1 MPGSNRPDVLIN
13 TSIDDWHLKHQATI
27 ETGVFGTEIVA
38 MKMGVDTLSENMYI
52 NKNYSKPDSTLNKKN
67 NAVFYHAVRVS
78 VAM

>member
-1 MPGSNRPDVLIN
+1 MNFFIHV
-13 TSIDDWHLKHQATI
+13 ATHVY
-27 ETGVFGTEIVA
+27 E
-38 MKMGVDTLSENMYI
+38 ENMYI